1 MPYFTRRQQLIEQQQ
16 IQIQQDLQHNTL
28 FIPLKLA
35 YLSTN
40 CDNINSDTNNNIDT
54 SFTSSSTSNSGPPST
69 TTNINA
75 NRIIDIYTNQ
85 RSPGSANGLIDP
97 VVKNAN
103 NLPNYFSL
111 RFADQQAA
119 KYWLDKFYSII
130 QVQSVQLVNE
140 TNQIF
145 QMLNKTHTIQL
156 KHVGWLSEQIIVNN
170 SVMNQTNNLNI
181 PTANN
186 NNNNNNNDLSAES
199 SVSSSFSNNNTNK
212 LPQFQS
218 KPTFIALTN
227 DSLLFYDQIP
237 HTVDEWFQ
245 PLLNYSLLTTRLVI
259 NNNNNNNTLNGK
271 PIFLSMNQD
280 DSTFGYLFL
289 TRHGTVHGTLSHF
302 FRCLNKTE
310 LKNWAFLIEN
320 QIHLAVTQ
328 VKHIDFRK

>member
-16 IQIQQDLQHNTL
+16 IQIQQDLQQNTI

-40 CDNINSDTNNNIDT
+40 CDNINSDTNINNDT
-54 SFTSSSTSNSGPPST
+54 SFTSSSTSNSSPPSAA
-69 TTNINA
+69 TNVNA

-85 RSPGSANGLIDP
+85 RTLGTANGLIDP
-97 VVKNAN
+97 ILKNSN

-130 QVQSVQLVNE
+130 QAQSVQLVNE
-140 TNQIF
+140 TNQVF

-170 SVMNQTNNLNI
+170 SVMNQTNNLNT
-181 PTANN
+181 PTNN
-186 NNNNNNNDLSAES
+186 NNNNSNDLSAAS
-199 SVSSSFSNNNTNK
+199 SVSSSFSNNNNNK

-259 NNNNNNNTLNGK
+259 NNNNNTLNGNNTK
-271 PIFLSMNQD
+271 PTFLSMNQD
-280 DSTFGYLFL
+280 EATSGYLFL

-320 QIHLAVTQ
+320 QIHLSVTQ